1 MEVNIN
7 VPNQLSEITLGQY
20 QKFLRIQSKNQDLH
34 FIQSKMIQIFCKM
47 DLKLV
52 LKMKYSDVEEI
63 VGIINK
69 MFTQKPQLVTHF
81 KLHGKEYG
89 FVPDLDALTL
99 GEYIDI
105 DTYGSD
111 FENIHIAMNVLYRPI
126 NHKWKNKYTIV
137 KYDNK
142 HPEKMLD
149 MPMDAVISSMFFF
162 LNLGRDVGITTLK
175 SLSKQGKIP
184 KLQDHILRENGDGI
198 NQFLA
203 SLEETLQ
210 NLNISL
216 N

>member
-184 KLQDHILRENGDGI
+184 KL
-198 NQFLA
+198 
-203 SLEETLQ
+203 
-210 NLNISL
+210 
-216 N
+216 